1 MLSKKRCS
9 WSDGYI
15 VTKIDLEQINIPAAS
30 GRGICRELF
39 LLAASGGE
47 LTPNK
52 IKTKSKLNCFINITN
67 LA

>member
-1 MLSKKRCS
+1 MK
-9 WSDGYI
+9 
-15 VTKIDLEQINIPAAS
+15 TINIPAAS

-52 IKTKSKLNCFINITN
+52 IKFHHSN
-67 LA
+67 